1 MDQLNRPRG
10 RGRRLGLA
18 GLGLVATIL
27 FGMAALEPSRART
40 IQAVESDQD
49 AIPVMELGPIASD
62 PLAEEIPALPDSPPE
77 VPPFERAVGEPSRP
91 APATIPDPPPEAAAA
106 DPFSPV
112 DAGDVAAPELP
123 AMREHA
129 ATEVPE
135 PDREAPAPDS
145 ELAVQFVP
153 GPIPRP
159 EGVPSPPRPV
169 PPSPPQARYPL
180 QVPPQYPPQPGLAPG
195 APEAAGIL
203 PEALPD
209 EEQPKL
215 SLRVNNQDIRQA
227 LELLAAQAGV
237 NIIPSRGV
245 SGTVSIT
252 LEDVTFDRAL
262 DILLRIADL
271 EARREGDLIFVYTA
285 TEAQELRLRENE
297 PIVRVY
303 HLNYVRA
310 FDIYAMIAPF
320 LSPQGT
326 ISLTPPSAQGITG
339 AGGAGAFG
347 GSTGGIVGGAG
358 GVGLV
363 GGGGGLVG
371 PGGGGASG
379 TAGGMALGGN
389 MAGGGFPGPVGGGGS
404 TGGDSYAMHD
414 MVVIRDFPENVEVI
428 DEIVAR
434 LDVEP
439 LQVLIEAV
447 IVSVEL
453 RDNQELGVNFAVVDK
468 LATEAL
474 VSGSGAAINLA
485 GGFSPAQVL
494 SAANAPPAPPQLG
507 GYIGDRPGQLLP
519 GYLADQGLK
528 YGFVSNS
535 VAGFIR
541 ALESLNKINIL
552 ASPRLLVLNKQL
564 AEIQLGQRLGYA
576 TTFTNLTTAS
586 EQVQFIPIGTLL
598 SIRPYVSQEGM
609 VRLEVHPERSSGFID
624 VNGIPQLTTSELTT
638 NIMVPDGATIV
649 IGGLIDNTDEIRED
663 GVLGLNRLPFVGPLF
678 RTRATRAL
686 KQELLVLLTPRII
699 NRDGG
704 LPRPVPG
711 NPPVGPSGV
720 PNSGP
725 MPGQPYFVEAGC
737 EMPNLAPTL
746 LDPDVLMRRSPR
758 ETLGA
763 GSGLSD
769 LIGDDFGSST
779 PSSVDEMLQ
788 AARMTASLDDPAD
801 PPEPEQ
807 PSQQDRPWWDPRS
820 SAPPRGAPD
829 APRDSQV
836 TPAAPIADQD
846 QEEDQGYRPGDLT
859 RTMFSRIAQEEDRGY
874 RPGDLTRAMFSRIA
888 QRRKKP
894 DSALPSMQG
903 PAPSHV
909 RAQAKPASPVAPAAL
924 PARDASVSAVGIAQ
938 HVVRP
943 GEDFRSIAGRYYG
956 NPALHAALWA
966 VNRHTTPAPEGLQP
980 GMTLMLP
987 PTEVLERVYIDAV
1000 QTSLRAQSPAEASAP
1015 PPPDSND
1022 ANRKRWLNVFGKR

>member
-1 MDQLNRPRG
+1 M
-10 RGRRLGLA
+10 
-18 GLGLVATIL
+18 
-27 FGMAALEPSRART
+27 ALEP
-40 IQAVESDQD
+40 
-49 AIPVMELGPIASD
+49 MASD
-62 PLAEEIPALPDSPPE
+62 SLTEAIPALPDSPPE
-77 VPPFERAVGEPSRP
+77 VPSIEPVIAEPSIRSETPLP
-91 APATIPDPPPEAAAA
+91 ASPDTDANSFMPTHEGDVDIPEVPLFADEPLQNVSNPDPETPPLA
-106 DPFSPV
+106 
-112 DAGDVAAPELP
+112 
-123 AMREHA
+123 
-129 ATEVPE
+129 
-135 PDREAPAPDS
+135 S
-145 ELAVQFVP
+145 ELTVQFVP
-153 GPIPRP
+153 GQIPAP
-159 EGVPSPPRPV
+159 ELF
-169 PPSPPQARYPL
+169 PSPPQNPSPIPPQYPL
-180 QVPPQYPPQPGLAPG
+180 QVPPQYPPPYPTSPLPGPG
-195 APEAAGIL
+195 GAL
-203 PEALPD
+203 PEALPE
-209 EEQPKL
+209 EEQPRL

-237 NIIPSRGV
+237 NIIPSQGV
-245 SGTVSIT
+245 SGSVSIV

-262 DILLRIADL
+262 EILLRIANL
-271 EARREGDLIFVYTA
+271 EARREGELIFVYTA
-285 TEAQELRLRENE
+285 AEAEALRLRENE
-297 PIVRVY
+297 PIIRVY

-310 FDIYAMIAPF
+310 FDIFAMISPF

-326 ISLTPPSAQGITG
+326 ISLTPPSGQGITG

-371 PGGGGASG
+371 PGGAGGGG

-404 TGGDSYAMHD
+404 TGGDSFALHD
-414 MVVIRDFPENVEVI
+414 MVVIRDFPENVKVI

-447 IVSVEL
+447 IISVEL
-453 RDNQELGVNFAVVDK
+453 RDGQELGVNFAVVDN
-468 LATEAL
+468 LATEAI

-494 SAANAPPAPPQLG
+494 SAASAPTAPPPLG
-507 GYIGDRPGQLLP
+507 GYIGPRPGQLLP

-541 ALESLNKINIL
+541 ALETLNKINIL

-598 SIRPYVSQEGM
+598 AIRPYVSQEGM
-609 VRLEVHPERSSGFID
+609 IRLEVHPERSSGFID
-624 VNGIPQLTTSELTT
+624 ANGIPQLTTSELTT

-663 GVLGLNRLPFVGPLF
+663 GVLGLNRLPFFGPLF
-678 RTRATRAL
+678 RTRTTRAL

-711 NPPVGPSGV
+711 SPPVGPSGV

-737 EMPNLAPTL
+737 EMPVLAPTL
-746 LDPDVLMRRSPR
+746 LDPDILMRRSSQ

-763 GSGLSD
+763 VSGLHD
-769 LIGDDFGSST
+769 LLRSDFGNASPST
-779 PSSVDEMLQ
+779 VDEMLQ
-788 AARMTASLDDPAD
+788 AAQMTSTQDLLAEQPEPVAEPPARRGWSWRNPKASAQAPDPAPAEVALETPRGSQTAPT
-801 PPEPEQ
+801 PPE
-807 PSQQDRPWWDPRS
+807 
-820 SAPPRGAPD
+820 
-829 APRDSQV
+829 
-836 TPAAPIADQD
+836 AAPN
-846 QEEDQGYRPGDLT
+846 QEDET
-859 RTMFSRIAQEEDRGY
+859 RGY

-894 DSALPSMQG
+894 HPPSPTMQG
-903 PAPSHV
+903 PAPTEGQIASNV
-909 RAQAKPASPVAPAAL
+909 AGPSQPPAGPTQ
-924 PARDASVSAVGIAQ
+924 DATVMPVGIAQ
-938 HVVRP
+938 HIVAP
-943 GEDFRSIAGRYYG
+943 GEDFRSIASRYYG

-966 VNRHTTPAPEGLQP
+966 VNRHSSPSLEGLQP
-980 GMTLMLP
+980 GTMLMLP

-1000 QTSLRAQSPAEASAP
+1000 QTTLRTQSPVEPISKE
-1015 PPPDSND
+1015 S
-1022 ANRKRWLNVFGKR
+1022 KRQPRFRFFGKNEIRQ